1 MFNSFIIFIKESV
14 VLFDLIFLVF
24 IIYFSLQCFSKGF
37 FLSLASFLKW
47 VLALIITI
55 ILQGICSISILVGY
69 YSKSSAFVL
78 ALLTILINYYM
89 HDFWNMSEGLEQR
102 HELQNFVKN
111 TGIIAGLLILS
122 AVHPGKYKLG
132 H

>member
-1 MFNSFIIFIKESV
+1 MEAFIE
-14 VLFDLIFLVF
+14 LVQD
-24 IIYFSLQCFSKGF
+24 IWD
-37 FLSLASFLKW
+37 FLKVRKKYW
-47 VLALIITI
+47 LAPLIITI
-55 ILQGICSISILVGY
+55 ILQGIRSNSILVGY

-122 AVHPGKYKLG
+122 AVHPGKYILG

>member
-1 MFNSFIIFIKESV
+1 
-14 VLFDLIFLVF
+14 
-24 IIYFSLQCFSKGF
+24 
-37 FLSLASFLKW
+37 
-47 VLALIITI
+47 
-55 ILQGICSISILVGY
+55 
-69 YSKSSAFVL
+69 
-78 ALLTILINYYM
+78 M

-122 AVHPGKYKLG
+122 AVHPGKYKFG